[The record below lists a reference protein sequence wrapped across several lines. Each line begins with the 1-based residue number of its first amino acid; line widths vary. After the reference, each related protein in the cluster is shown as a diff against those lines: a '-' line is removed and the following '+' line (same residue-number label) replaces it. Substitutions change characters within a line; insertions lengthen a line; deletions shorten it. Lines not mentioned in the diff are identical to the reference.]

1 MKGGVEVRE
10 RVAFVVLVAV
20 LILLFALTFA
30 VLGKGHYEPSHEGS
44 APALQ
49 ASSSVPG
56 QVA

>member
-10 RVAFVVLVAV
+10 RVAFIVLVTV
-20 LILLFALTFA
+20 LIFLFAFTFA
-30 VLGKGHYEPSHEGS
+30 VLGKGEYEPSHEGS

-56 QVA
+56 